1 MKTSKITIDVST
13 DDNKVPEHM
22 VWSASD
28 ANIADRRTKAMI
40 LAMWDA
46 DERITLRIDLW
57 DKEMEVEE
65 MKRFVH
71 QTLLTLADSFGRAT
85 GEDKMALAMRDFC
98 EYFAEKMDIT

>member
-1 MKTSKITIDVST
+1 MKTSNIQIDVTT

-28 ANIADRRTKAMI
+28 AKIANRRTKAMI

-46 DERITLRIDLW
+46 DERNTFRIDLW

-71 QTLLTLADSFGRAT
+71 QTILTLADSFERAT
-85 GEDKMALAMRDFC
+85 GEDKMALTMRDFC
-98 EYFAEKMDIT
+98 EYFAEKMEIK